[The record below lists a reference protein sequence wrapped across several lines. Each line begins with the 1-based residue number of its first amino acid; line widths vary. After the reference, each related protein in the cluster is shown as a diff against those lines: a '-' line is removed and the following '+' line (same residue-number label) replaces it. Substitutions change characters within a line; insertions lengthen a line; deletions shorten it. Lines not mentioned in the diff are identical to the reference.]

1 MKTDQ
6 EKIAIM
12 QAHLDGKKVECKAN
26 YAGSWH
32 VNKTYG
38 WNWEGCDYRIA
49 PEPKL
54 RPWKPEEVP
63 VGALIRYRSKPH
75 KFAVILG
82 VNTNTEGTGVGIL
95 SPSNVIMSEFV
106 TDWFTYHGGAFMD
119 RVEHSIDHGK
129 TWHPC
134 GIKE

>member
-54 RPWKPEEVP
+54 RPWHPNEVP
-63 VGALIRYRSKPH
+63 LLAHLKTTIGDWSRREVIC
-75 KFAVILG
+75 AVTPDGYVYIGNGYMTLKDLMH
-82 VNTNTEGTGVGIL
+82 VRL
-95 SPSNVIMSEFV
+95 
-106 TDWFTYHGGAFMD
+106 Y
-119 RVEHSIDHGK
+119 SIDYGK
-129 TWHPC
+129 TWLPC
-134 GIKE
+134 GTME